1 MRSGCWS
8 SSSGASPAMSPDFLR
23 VRLVPLLLTACAV
36 ALTAAKGDATAGKHL
51 FETKCAV
58 CHMAASNQR
67 TIGPGLKGTGKGKLP
82 SGKLAVHDV
91 ILEQINQGGDH
102 TAAGGGGMPV
112 FKDLLTEQ
120 EKEDLIAYL
129 LTL

>member
-1 MRSGCWS
+1 MRHWRSAMLAVLLV
-8 SSSGASPAMSPDFLR
+8 ASAASAEQAPSK
-23 VRLVPLLLTACAV
+23 AV
-36 ALTAAKGDATAGKHL
+36 KGDAAAGKQL
-51 FETKCAV
+51 FERKCSV
-58 CHMAASNQR
+58 CHVTATNQR

-91 ILEQINQGGDH
+91 ILKLINDGGDH
-102 TAAGGGGMPV
+102 TAAQGGGMPV
-112 FKDLLTEQ
+112 FKDLLTDQ